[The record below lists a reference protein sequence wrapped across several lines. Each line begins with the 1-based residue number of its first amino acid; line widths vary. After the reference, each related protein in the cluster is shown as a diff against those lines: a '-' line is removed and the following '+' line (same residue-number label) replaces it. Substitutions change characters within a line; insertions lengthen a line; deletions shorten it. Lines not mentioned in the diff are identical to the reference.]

1 MSNAIC
7 RKTKK
12 KLWNRIKVRLANN
25 SKDYLECTSKPSHMS
40 HKIFD
45 NNLIVIRKNKVA
57 LKLNKPA
64 HIGMCILQLTK
75 ILMYEFH

>member
-1 MSNAIC
+1 MNNAVY

-12 KLWNRIKVRLANN
+12 KLWNIINVRLANN
-25 SKDYLECTSKPSHMS
+25 SKDYLECMSKPTYMS

-57 LKLNKPA
+57 LELSKPA
-64 HIGMCILQLTK
+64 HIGMGILQLSK
-75 ILMYEFH
+75 ILMYKFH